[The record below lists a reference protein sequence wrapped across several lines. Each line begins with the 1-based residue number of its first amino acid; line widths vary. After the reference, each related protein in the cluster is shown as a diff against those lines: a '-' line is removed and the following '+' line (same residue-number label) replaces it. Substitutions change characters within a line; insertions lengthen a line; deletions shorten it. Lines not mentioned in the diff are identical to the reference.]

1 MLIGVC
7 GMRDTELQLLVFY
20 ESKEITRPAAFIQE
34 VLKLWKQNNFEPFQ
48 LYTRSTPA
56 PEITQ
61 ELLEAHLGFGK
72 VDKTNSQKA
81 LRLKT
86 SLKRDNILADFL
98 FSHPSCNLQDAL
110 VKFRKGSSSISI
122 TLPLNKLQKQP
133 YQLPKLME
141 FYVSLF
147 TGKQVSQAHI
157 AMNSKVEMEEGIY
170 QTLFD
175 MLNYLH
181 EKEYVIPCSR
191 LDWAHF
197 FSLEEIIVIQERFE
211 VIGGSLGSFCETHG
225 LYVQSLEQSNGALL
239 CMDCEPEDTPEFF
252 QQVLRNNQDFWQV
265 MKK

>member
-1 MLIGVC
+1 
-7 GMRDTELQLLVFY
+7 MRDTELQLLVFY
-20 ESKEITRPAAFIQE
+20 EYKEITHPAAFVRAVLNLWEQE
-34 VLKLWKQNNFEPFQ
+34 GFEPFQ

-61 ELLEAHLGFGK
+61 ELLEAYLTFGEI
-72 VDKTNSQKA
+72 DRTNKQKA

-98 FSHPSCNLQDAL
+98 FSHPNCDLQDAL
-110 VKFRKGSSSISI
+110 VKFRKGNSSVSIC
-122 TLPLNKLQKQP
+122 LPISKLRKQP
-133 YQLPKLME
+133 YQLPKLIE
-141 FYVSLF
+141 FYTSLF
-147 TGKQVSQAHI
+147 TGKRVNDACI
-157 AMNSKVEMEEGIY
+157 TMNSKVAMEEGVY
-170 QTLFD
+170 QVLFD

-197 FSLEEIIVIQERFE
+197 FSIEELTVIRKRFAE
-211 VIGGSLGSFCETHG
+211 IAGGFELFCDTHR

-239 CMDCEPEDTPEFF
+239 CMNCEPEDTTDFF

>member
-1 MLIGVC
+1 
-7 GMRDTELQLLVFY
+7 MRDTELQLLVFY
-20 ESKEITRPAAFIQE
+20 EYKEITHPAVFVQE
-34 VLKLWKQNNFEPFQ
+34 VLKLWEQEGFEPFQ

-61 ELLEAHLGFGK
+61 ELLEAYLTFGE
-72 VDKTNSQKA
+72 VDRTNRQKA

-86 SLKRDNILADFL
+86 SLKRDNILMDFL

-110 VKFRKGSSSISI
+110 VKFRKGSSSVSI

-141 FYVSLF
+141 FYVNLF

-191 LDWAHF
+191 LDWVHF
-197 FSLEEIIVIQERFE
+197 FSSKELIAIQERFAE
-211 VIGGSLGSFCETHG
+211 VAGGFESFCNTHR
-225 LYVQSLEQSNGALL
+225 LHIQSLERSNGALL
-239 CMDCEPEDTPEFF
+239 CMNCDPADTPEFF
-252 QQVLRNNQDFWQV
+252 QHLLRNNQDFWLV

>member
-1 MLIGVC
+1 
-7 GMRDTELQLLVFY
+7 MRDTELQLLVFY
-20 ESKEITRPAAFIQE
+20 EYKEITHPAAFVRAVLNLWEQE
-34 VLKLWKQNNFEPFQ
+34 GFEPFQ

-61 ELLEAHLGFGK
+61 ELLEAYLTFGEI
-72 VDKTNSQKA
+72 DRTNKQKA

-98 FSHPSCNLQDAL
+98 FSHPNCDLQDTL
-110 VKFRKGSSSISI
+110 VKFRKGSSSVSI
-122 TLPLNKLQKQP
+122 ILPLSKLRKRP

-141 FYVSLF
+141 FYISLF
-147 TGKQVSQAHI
+147 TGKRVNQALI
-157 AMNSKVEMEEGIY
+157 TMNSKVEMEKGVH

-197 FSLEEIIVIQERFE
+197 FSIEELTVIRKRFAE
-211 VIGGSLGSFCETHG
+211 IAGGFELFCDTHR

-239 CMDCEPEDTPEFF
+239 CMNCEPEDTTDFF